1 MGLANRMVE
10 PGKALEAAVE
20 LATSISKFPQRCM
33 RSDRLSSI
41 TQWGT
46 SLDDALREET
56 RLGLEVIR
64 SGETQ
69 EGAKLFASGSGRHGA
84 FD

>member
-1 MGLANRMVE
+1 M
-10 PGKALEAAVE
+10 
-20 LATSISKFPQRCM
+20 
-33 RSDRLSSI
+33 
-41 TQWGT
+41 TQWSA
-46 SLDDALREET
+46 SLDEALREET

-69 EGAKLFASGSGRHGA
+69 RGAELFASGSGRHGA